1 MVRSSQAYTFSSSPY
16 FDERG
21 PHGYAQPITERV
33 NPHSRP
39 IVSYYFPKGVGE
51 QHYGERHPMKPHRL
65 TLTNTLVTGYGL
77 DKQIHNIYNPRS
89 ATQAE
94 LEVYHDH
101 DYIEFLSRV
110 TPQNQADM
118 KHLIDT
124 FNCVEDCPIFA
135 DMYDFCRMYAGA
147 SLAAARK
154 LCAGTTD
161 IAINW
166 SGGLHHAKKGEASG
180 FCYVNDIVLA
190 ILELLRYHPRVL
202 YIDIDIHHGDGV
214 EFAFYHT
221 NRVMTVS
228 FHKYTGDFFP
238 GTGKLDDNGAGLG
251 KHFCLNVP
259 LQDGIDDNMYLTI
272 FKTVIEDTV
281 TAFRPTAIVLQCGAD
296 SLGCDRLGAFNL
308 SIAAH
313 GECVNFVRKFGV
325 PLLVVGGGGYTIK
338 NVSRCWTYET
348 SVLVGA
354 AIPDELPV
362 TIYDSF
368 FRESQWKLHPP
379 LTGKVENQN
388 TVASLQRITTGIR
401 NKLRYLQGA
410 PSVALQEIPPDLA
423 GWLEDESRT
432 REEKIEEKST
442 AFAGESREDRSIHRN
457 EFFDGEADNDADAPV
472 PAPPRTKAATRRT
485 RGGSARRGRGRGRG
499 KATATTND
507 DTGGGG
513 DGEKPETTPAPAAR
527 SSRGRGRGK
536 GRARGRARTQVQEP
550 DADTTVAETEAADLE
565 ADATMTEADI
575 TMAET
580 DATIPEVVVT
590 NFEADA
596 PGNIRTRRA
605 SKLFHAPS
613 DVDMA

>member
-1 MVRSSQAYTFSSSPY
+1 MVRSSQATSYTFSSSPY
-16 FDERG
+16 FDDRG
-21 PHGYAQPITERV
+21 PHGHAEPITERV

-39 IVSYYFPKGVGE
+39 IVSYYFPKGVGA

-65 TLTNTLVTGYGL
+65 TLTNALVLGYGL
-77 DKQIHNIYNPRS
+77 DKQIHNIYNPRP

-94 LEVYHDH
+94 LEAYHDH

-110 TPQNQADM
+110 TPQNQAEM
-118 KHLIDT
+118 KQMIDT

-135 DMYDFCRMYAGA
+135 DMYEFCRMYAGA

-166 SGGLHHAKKGEASG
+166 SGGLHHAKKAEASG

-238 GTGKLDDNGAGLG
+238 GTGKLDDNGTGLG

-259 LQDGIDDNMYLTI
+259 LKDGIDDDMYLTI

-313 GECVNFVRKFGV
+313 GECVNFVRKFNV
-325 PLLVVGGGGYTIK
+325 PLLVLGGGGYTIK

-354 AIPDELPV
+354 SIPDELPV

-368 FRESQWKLHPP
+368 FRETKWKLHPP
-379 LTGKVENQN
+379 LTGRVENQN
-388 TVASLQRITTGIR
+388 TAASLQRITIAVR

-423 GWLEDESRT
+423 GWLEDEERT
-432 REEKIEEKST
+432 REEKDEERST
-442 AFAGESREDRSIHRN
+442 ATAGESRDDRSMARN
-457 EFFDGEADNDADAPV
+457 EFFDGDRDNDADTADEV
-472 PAPPRTKAATRRT
+472 PLSQSATSKGKTPASASTAGRKA
-485 RGGSARRGRGRGRG
+485 RGGKRGRGRGRPKSGVSTAESVASVSSMAVDEDDETEEPSPVRSTRGRGRGRG
-499 KATATTND
+499 
-507 DTGGGG
+507 
-513 DGEKPETTPAPAAR
+513 R
-527 SSRGRGRGK
+527 
-536 GRARGRARTQVQEP
+536 GRARGTKAQAKERDTETPPP
-550 DADTTVAETEAADLE
+550 D
-565 ADATMTEADI
+565 DASM
-575 TMAET
+575 
-580 DATIPEVVVT
+580 
-590 NFEADA
+590 
-596 PGNIRTRRA
+596 
-605 SKLFHAPS
+605 
-613 DVDMA
+613 DVDPEPLDV

>member
-1 MVRSSQAYTFSSSPY
+1 MVRSSQATTFSSSPY
-16 FDERG
+16 FDDRG
-21 PHGYAQPITERV
+21 PYGHAQPITERV

-39 IVSYYFPKGVGE
+39 IVSYYFPKGVGD
-51 QHYGERHPMKPHRL
+51 QHYGVRNTCERHPMKPHRL
-65 TLTNTLVTGYGL
+65 TLTNTLVMGYGL
-77 DKQIHNIYNPRS
+77 DKQIHHIYNPRP

-94 LEVYHDH
+94 LEAYHDH

-110 TPQNQADM
+110 TPQNQGDM
-118 KHLIDT
+118 KQQIDN
-124 FNCVEDCPIFA
+124 FNCVEDCPIFS
-135 DMYDFCRMYAGA
+135 DMYEFCRMYAGG

-190 ILELLRYHPRVL
+190 ILELLRYHARVL

-238 GTGKLDDNGAGLG
+238 GTGKLDDNGTGLG

-259 LQDGIDDNMYLTI
+259 LQDGIDDDMYLTI
-272 FKTVIEDTV
+272 FKTVIDDTV
-281 TAFRPTAIVLQCGAD
+281 TAFRPTSIVLQCGAD

-313 GECVNFVRKFGV
+313 GECVNFVRKYNV

-354 AIPDELPV
+354 AVPDELPV
-362 TIYDSF
+362 TVYDAF
-368 FRESQWKLHPP
+368 FRDSQWKLHPP
-379 LTGKVENQN
+379 LTGKVDNQN
-388 TVASLQRITTGIR
+388 SAASLQRVTIAIR

-410 PSVALQEIPPDLA
+410 PSVALQDIPPDLA
-423 GWLEDESRT
+423 GWLEDEART
-432 REEKIEEKST
+432 REEKEEEKGT
-442 AFAGESREDRSIHRN
+442 AQAGERREDRAIART
-457 EFFDGEADNDADAPV
+457 EFYDGNQDQDRDEG
-472 PAPPRTKAATRRT
+472 APPAATSSRT
-485 RGGSARRGRGRGRG
+485 RAPAARKTRAAKRTTRGRGRG
-499 KATATTND
+499 KAVAAAPD
-507 DTGGGG
+507 
-513 DGEKPETTPAPAAR
+513 DGEGEAEEAPAAPAR
-527 SSRGRGRGK
+527 TTRTRGGRGRGRGRS
-536 GRARGRARTQVQEP
+536 RAKAPAKQTEEETPAIPEPETPMDTEP
-550 DADTTVAETEAADLE
+550 DQGPA
-565 ADATMTEADI
+565 
-575 TMAET
+575 
-580 DATIPEVVVT
+580 
-590 NFEADA
+590 
-596 PGNIRTRRA
+596 
-605 SKLFHAPS
+605 
-613 DVDMA
+613 DVDVV